1 MEFET
6 IDADQVNA
14 LMAREPLDLKVAKK
28 TSNKD
33 DQDKPKATKRKS
45 TTAKK
50 TTKPKSGP
58 LKPKQS
64 ET

>member
-14 LMAREPLDLKVAKK
+14 LMAREPLDLKAAK
-28 TSNKD
+28 TSSSKD
-33 DQDKPKATKRKS
+33 DQDKPTASKGKS

-50 TTKPKSGP
+50 TSKPKSGP

-64 ET
+64 ES